1 MAFGLEGIS
10 LITIIQSV
18 LLVISALLIII
29 AAIGILRMDNDMP
42 NVVYARIHIL
52 GMVDVAGIIAFI
64 ALGQPLF
71 ALIYLF
77 LAPLLAHA
85 LANGYYHGEDDYN
98 NPVLN
103 PDLLI
108 EDPYNLNKDS
118 DSGSE
123 SDDSSENI
131 SNLEEYIQNCNN
143 NNFEKNTILEE
154 VQDKNLQMN
163 EYMILGLRKINGISI
178 QQFENK
184 FNENPIML
192 YKEQFQ
198 KLNRENLIIIDG
210 DIIKLSNK
218 GLDLANLVWEEF
230 V

>member
-29 AAIGILRMDNDMP
+29 AAIGILRMDKDMP

-85 LANGYYHGEDDYN
+85 LANAYYHGEDDYN
-98 NPVLN
+98 NPVIN

-108 EDPYNLNKDS
+108 DDPYNLNKDS
-118 DSGSE
+118 DSDSDSDNSSDEVSVSDSDSDSDESSDSE
-123 SDDSSENI
+123 DA
-131 SNLEEYIQNCNN
+131 SNLEEDSNLKDENN
-143 NNFEKNTILEE
+143 ETAESGE
-154 VQDKNLQMN
+154 
-163 EYMILGLRKINGISI
+163 
-178 QQFENK
+178 
-184 FNENPIML
+184 
-192 YKEQFQ
+192 
-198 KLNRENLIIIDG
+198 ENLKDG
-210 DIIKLSNK
+210 EGDDNDWVHNNYCCSN
-218 GLDLANLVWEEF
+218 
-230 V
+230 

>member
-29 AAIGILRMDNDMP
+29 AAIGILRMDKDMP

-85 LANGYYHGEDDYN
+85 LANAYYHGEDDYN
-98 NPVLN
+98 NPVIN

-108 EDPYNLNKDS
+108 DDPYNLNKDS
-118 DSGSE
+118 DSDSDSDNSSDEVSVSDSDSDSDESSDSE
-123 SDDSSENI
+123 DDSD
-131 SNLEEYIQNCNN
+131 LEEDSDLKDENN
-143 NNFEKNTILEE
+143 ETAESGE
-154 VQDKNLQMN
+154 
-163 EYMILGLRKINGISI
+163 
-178 QQFENK
+178 
-184 FNENPIML
+184 
-192 YKEQFQ
+192 
-198 KLNRENLIIIDG
+198 ENLKDG
-210 DIIKLSNK
+210 EGDDNDWVYNNYCCSN
-218 GLDLANLVWEEF
+218 
-230 V
+230 

>member
-29 AAIGILRMDNDMP
+29 AAIGILRMDKDMP

-85 LANGYYHGEDDYN
+85 LANAYYHGEDDYN
-98 NPVLN
+98 NPVIN

-108 EDPYNLNKDS
+108 DDPYNLNKDS
-118 DSGSE
+118 DSDSDSDNSSDEVFVSDSDSDSDESSDSE
-123 SDDSSENI
+123 DDSASEED
-131 SNLEEYIQNCNN
+131 SDLKDENN
-143 NNFEKNTILEE
+143 ETAESGE
-154 VQDKNLQMN
+154 
-163 EYMILGLRKINGISI
+163 
-178 QQFENK
+178 
-184 FNENPIML
+184 
-192 YKEQFQ
+192 
-198 KLNRENLIIIDG
+198 ENLKDG
-210 DIIKLSNK
+210 EGDDNDWVHNNYCCSN
-218 GLDLANLVWEEF
+218 
-230 V
+230 

>member
-29 AAIGILRMDNDMP
+29 AAIGILRMDKDMP

-85 LANGYYHGEDDYN
+85 LANAYYHGEDDYN
-98 NPVLN
+98 NPVIN

-108 EDPYNLNKDS
+108 DDPYNLNKDS
-118 DSGSE
+118 DSDFDSDNSSDEVSVSDSDSDSDESSDSE
-123 SDDSSENI
+123 DDSASEED
-131 SNLEEYIQNCNN
+131 SDLKDENN
-143 NNFEKNTILEE
+143 ETAESGE
-154 VQDKNLQMN
+154 
-163 EYMILGLRKINGISI
+163 
-178 QQFENK
+178 
-184 FNENPIML
+184 
-192 YKEQFQ
+192 
-198 KLNRENLIIIDG
+198 ENLKDG
-210 DIIKLSNK
+210 EGDDNDWVHNNYCCSN
-218 GLDLANLVWEEF
+218 
-230 V
+230 